1 MFVVGIGS
9 HLKVSHID
17 QRICFGN
24 ELPNLSVRRSF
35 VQIIAP
41 YCVSKNTL
49 EWPDIDFEIFPLDSG
64 VGGIWY
70 KMCIH
75 LFSSGTGSA
84 IFLVPKH
91 AENGKKTSGRS
102 LYEVLGA
109 YGPLYRP
116 IAVGRYMMHC
126 YRVP

>member
-84 IFLVPKH
+84 IFLVPKL
-91 AENGKKTSGRS
+91 AENGKNKW
-102 LYEVLGA
+102 
-109 YGPLYRP
+109 
-116 IAVGRYMMHC
+116 
-126 YRVP
+126 